1 MVYVFQEDVRRQ
13 EPAPTHGKG
22 YLMTSVGIIANP
34 ASGRDIRRL
43 VAHASVFGNNEK
55 VNILQRVLLA
65 VDVMGVDEAIIMP
78 DGYGLGPQALDGV
91 HLTSLRAA
99 VLDMPMT
106 GTDRDSTEA
115 AVRLRDAG
123 VGCLVVLGGDGTNRV
138 VAKGCGSVPIASI
151 STGTNNVFPA
161 MVEGT
166 VAGMAAALVAMGT
179 VDVDE
184 VTYRAK
190 RLEVYF
196 EDRLT
201 DIALIDVVTSSDLWV
216 GTRAIWDLARVH
228 EIVLARAE
236 PGSIGISSLGCCF
249 EPLGCRDPRGM
260 YLELG
265 ADGTRALAPVAPGL
279 VTPVAVHAQRWMSI
293 GEQVELDSN
302 AKTLA
307 LDGEREIEI
316 YEQRSIMVRL
326 TQNGPRVVD
335 IPRCMEVAARSGV
348 FLRPGPL
355 E

>member
-1 MVYVFQEDVRRQ
+1 MS
-13 EPAPTHGKG
+13 
-22 YLMTSVGIIANP
+22 SVGIIANT

-43 VAHASVFGNNEK
+43 VAHASVFGNSEK

-65 VDVMGVDEAIIMP
+65 LEALGVDDAIIMP
-78 DGYGLGPQALDGV
+78 DGYGIGLQALDGLR
-91 HLTSLRAA
+91 LTSLRASI
-99 VLDMPMT
+99 LDMAVT

-115 AVRLRDAG
+115 ARHYSDMK

-138 VAKGCGSVPIASI
+138 VAKGCGAIPIASI

-166 VAGMAAALVAMGT
+166 IAGMAAGLLAMGV

-196 EDRLT
+196 GSHLV
-201 DIALIDVVTSSDLWV
+201 DIALVDVVTSSDLWV

-236 PGSIGISSLGCCF
+236 PGNIGISSIGCCF
-249 EPLGCRDPRGM
+249 QPLGSRDGQGM

-265 ADGTRALAPVAPGL
+265 PEGVSVLAPVAPGL
-279 VTPVAVHAQRWMSI
+279 VTPVAVRAQRVLSVD
-293 GEQVELDSN
+293 ESVDLDSN

-316 YEQRSIMVRL
+316 YDQRAISVRL
-326 TQNGPRVVD
+326 TRNGPRVVD
-335 IPRCMEVAARSGV
+335 IPHCMEVAARSGV
-348 FLRPGPL
+348 FNRPASSSRTY
-355 E
+355 EVSKT

>member
-1 MVYVFQEDVRRQ
+1 MS
-13 EPAPTHGKG
+13 
-22 YLMTSVGIIANP
+22 SVGIIANP

-65 VDVMGVDEAIIMP
+65 LDALGVDEAIIMP
-78 DGYGLGPQALDGV
+78 DGYGLGLQALDGLR
-91 HLTSLRAA
+91 LTSLRARI
-99 VLDMPMT
+99 LDMPVT
-106 GTDRDSTEA
+106 ATDRDSTEA
-115 AVRLRDAG
+115 AVRFRDVK

-138 VAKGCGSVPIASI
+138 AAKGSGRIPIASI

-166 VAGMAAALVAMGT
+166 VAGMAAGLVAMGA
-179 VDVDE
+179 VDADE

-196 EDRLT
+196 EDQLA

-216 GTRAIWDLARVH
+216 GTRAIWDLTRVR

-236 PGSIGISSLGCCF
+236 PGNIGISSLGCCF
-249 EPLGCRDPRGM
+249 QPLGSQDGQGM

-265 ADGTRALAPVAPGL
+265 SEGVRVLAPVAPGL
-279 VTPVAVHAQRWMSI
+279 VTPVAVRAHRLLSI
-293 GEQVELDSN
+293 GEEVSLDSN
-302 AKTLA
+302 AKMLA

-316 YEQRSIMVRL
+316 YEQRAISIRL
-326 TQNGPRVVD
+326 TQNGPCVVD
-335 IPRCMEVAARSGV
+335 IPHCMEVAARSGV
-348 FLRPGPL
+348 FHRLGASGRVQGTRR
-355 E
+355 